1 MPEPILFVVD
11 NDLATLES
19 LAAVLERRF
28 GADYRILTDVSPA
41 SALARIEEACERG
54 EKVALVVADLWT
66 AVVRVVGER
75 WSSRC
80 QELLDLA
87 ARNSVACEF
96 LAHDSDEGR
105 RVLDELGHAG
115 QLPAVIFRDQAL
127 GDPTNAEIAEMLG
140 GHIEPDGGLYDLV
153 IARGGPGRS
162 RCRRLRRL
170 GRVAHAR
177 DRVQGTGR
185 AGGDELDDPELSRVP
200 PRDQRGGPGVARA
213 RPGDRARRRVLDHA
227 RGHRSRAQRR
237 RMDGRPRERRSDP
250 GQGGPPPPASPT
262 TVWRSTG

>member
-1 MPEPILFVVD
+1 PSRRDAADRVHAAPLPGGDGVFKGGVNDRSSTRPASAEISLPTGSWKTILTRNTLSGPRQAEDSMPEPILFVVD
-11 NDLATLES
+11 NDNATLES
-19 LAAVLERRF
+19 VAAVLERRF

-105 RVLDELGHAG
+105 RVLDELGHAV

-185 AGGDELDDPELSRVP
+185 AGG
-200 PRDQRGGPGVARA
+200 
-213 RPGDRARRRVLDHA
+213 
-227 RGHRSRAQRR
+227 
-237 RMDGRPRERRSDP
+237 
-250 GQGGPPPPASPT
+250 
-262 TVWRSTG
+262 